1 MHIYLQALGH
11 MYNDFT
17 TTFCA
22 MARYTPVHLEHHSMI
37 RGADAYAFLLFVA
50 RLQLCHELLVAEDIM
65 REACGLPVRVR
76 QIQEEEGLGNVLAA
90 GQDSAEEQ
98 EERESEWVN
107 LRNHVTTYM
116 LDKELD
122 VLTYHEFKKMTFKI
136 GEHPNLAKGDMWDQ
150 LKDKDVVRTGII
162 RQKTS
167 KEKPGAFIPKMSFSR
182 QHSDICPQPELNTIQ
197 MHFDE
202 EQDIGLAKKYA
213 YSCRGRSLNV
223 ETMKAFYKSMLPPPK
238 KGRLPKEQ
246 EESMQK
252 YQTLTRK
259 LEDHENSLKKI
270 LTMKQG

>member
-1 MHIYLQALGH
+1 MWKAKARFVHAKFLRHYPDHEKDGIFEADPSLSKFLATSQASIAGLKLQCAFEMDHNKQDCYQLVEDYCNGGDGH
-11 MYNDFT
+11 LT
-17 TTFCA
+17 
-22 MARYTPVHLEHHSMI
+22 
-37 RGADAYAFLLFVA
+37 
-50 RLQLCHELLVAEDIM
+50 EDIM

-167 KEKPGAFIPKMSFSR
+167 KEKPGAFIPKML
-182 QHSDICPQPELNTIQ
+182 QQT
-197 MHFDE
+197 
-202 EQDIGLAKKYA
+202 
-213 YSCRGRSLNV
+213 
-223 ETMKAFYKSMLPPPK
+223 AFGYMP
-238 KGRLPKEQ
+238 
-246 EESMQK
+246 
-252 YQTLTRK
+252 TA
-259 LEDHENSLKKI
+259 
-270 LTMKQG
+270 